1 MLVFLL
7 RYVKISKTKSQK
19 KANKKE
25 LKGQFKIT
33 KRRKTYLRVKAD
45 KVKKEKKTQHMKLRK
60 ELKKILLK

>member
-25 LKGQFKIT
+25 LKGQFKIK